1 MSIRVLVVD
10 DSAAFGRV
18 MKLALEGIG
27 GVEVAGIC
35 RSGDAALQRLRAE
48 PCDLVTMD
56 VEMPGKNGL
65 DVLIAMRREGIKA
78 AVVMV
83 SSVSDG
89 ARELTVRALE
99 NGALD
104 FVSKPQGESGDPLEL
119 LRERLAPLVA
129 AVTHRKEVQAILR
142 SAPAKSVPIISPT
155 PCLCEKGDSLLCP
168 QTQAVEPAAHGR
180 SGQSGLS
187 PFSDRHTPAA
197 AIPVE
202 QYGKRTPGLR
212 PPAVQQT
219 PVEPS
224 PRPRLLKPTM
234 VLIGVSTGGPE
245 ALARIIPKLPAKLP
259 PVLIVQHMP
268 PLFTQTLAEK
278 LDSDSALHVKEA
290 EDGEIALAGSV
301 YLAPG
306 GKHLKVIAGK
316 RREIV
321 LRITSDPPENNCRP
335 AVDVLFRS
343 AAAAFPGLAV
353 AVILTGMG
361 RDGTLGLRDLRSSGV
376 FSIAQDEL
384 TCTVFG
390 MPKEAIQAGL
400 VDVVAPLPSIASE
413 IVKAVG

>member
-1 MSIRVLVVD
+1 MSTRVLVVD
-10 DSAAFGRV
+10 DSAAFGRI

-35 RSGDAALQRLRAE
+35 RSGDAALQRLRVE
-48 PCDLVTMD
+48 PCDLVTLD
-56 VEMPGKNGL
+56 IEMPGKNGL
-65 DVLIAMRREGIKA
+65 DVLA

-83 SSVSDG
+83 SSASDG
-89 ARELTVRALE
+89 ARELTMRALQ

-104 FVSKPQGESGDPLEL
+104 FVSKPQGERGDPLEL

-142 SAPAKSVPIISPT
+142 SAPARS
-155 PCLCEKGDSLLCP
+155 
-168 QTQAVEPAAHGR
+168 APA
-180 SGQSGLS
+180 GL
-187 PFSDRHTPAA
+187 PTPAA

-202 QYGKRTPGLR
+202 QYGKRTPAPR
-212 PPAVQQT
+212 PSLQPTPA
-219 PVEPS
+219 EPS

-278 LDSDSALHVKEA
+278 LDSDSELHVKEA

-306 GKHLKVIAGK
+306 GKHLKVTAGK
-316 RREIV
+316 RHEIV

-343 AAAAFPGLAV
+343 AASAFPGLSV

-361 RDGTLGLRDLRSSGV
+361 RDGTLGLRDLRASGV

-400 VDVVAPLPSIASE
+400 VDLVAPLPSIASE

>member
-10 DSAAFGRV
+10 DSAMFGRV
-18 MKLALEGIG
+18 IKLALEGIV

-56 VEMPGKNGL
+56 IEMPGKNGL
-65 DVLIAMRREGIKA
+65 DVLAAMRREGIKA

-83 SSVSDG
+83 SSASDG
-89 ARELTVRALE
+89 ARELTMRALQ

-104 FVSKPQGESGDPLEL
+104 FISKPQGESGDPLEL

-129 AVTHRKEVQAILR
+129 AVAHRKEVQAILR
-142 SAPAKSVPIISPT
+142 SAPSKSAPIGLPT
-155 PCLCEKGDSLLCP
+155 P
-168 QTQAVEPAAHGR
+168 TA
-180 SGQSGLS
+180 
-187 PFSDRHTPAA
+187 T
-197 AIPVE
+197 IPVE
-202 QYGKRTPGLR
+202 EYGKRTPGPR
-212 PPAVQQT
+212 PSAVQPPAAQ
-219 PVEPS
+219 PS

-245 ALARIIPKLPAKLP
+245 ALARIVPKLPAKLP
-259 PVLIVQHMP
+259 PILIVQHMP
-268 PLFTQTLAEK
+268 PLFTRTLAEK
-278 LDSDSALHVKEA
+278 LDSDSEVHVKEA

-306 GKHLKVIAGK
+306 GRHLKVTAGR

-321 LRITSDPPENNCRP
+321 LRVTSDPPENNCRP

-343 AAAAFPGLAV
+343 AAAAFPGLSI

-361 RDGTLGLRDLRSSGV
+361 RDGTLGLRDLHASGV